1 MPTSLQSL
9 WQDITHA
16 CRILRRDP
24 AFTLVAVLTLALG
37 IGANTAI
44 FSVIDAVLLKALPF
58 PDAQR
63 LVVLDE
69 SRREHGSRTVSWMDF
84 RDWRDQNRAFDDLAA
99 YRITRVSLTGGGE
112 ATLLRAAEVS
122 APFFDLL
129 GARPFLGRLF
139 AAQDDTPGAPPSVIV
154 SHDFWVTRLNGDTSV
169 IGTTI
174 DLNGAS
180 CAVIGVLPAAFEF
193 FDTSIDV
200 YLPVGLH
207 GADTEWTRR
216 GNHPDLLVLA
226 RLRQGVTLPSARAA
240 FDVIMQGLEAQ
251 FPQSNTGLTATIASL
266 YDVRYGSTRTVLIA
280 LLGAVA
286 CLLLIASA
294 NIANLLLARS
304 STRRA
309 EIAIRAALGA
319 STWRLIRQTL
329 VESIVLSL
337 AGGALG
343 LLLAMLLMP
352 VIIAVAPAEI
362 AHVGGLHVDVTILVF
377 TGAVSIASGLL
388 FGCAPA
394 LHATQ
399 QHLVSAVNE
408 TGRSGGA
415 GRVGQRIRSGLLV
428 GEMAMALILLTS
440 AGLVLRSLANTMQAD
455 PGFAP
460 EHLLTLDV
468 TIPPSKYTEPDR
480 RALLLTQAVERLN
493 AIPGVRAAGGAECP
507 PLSGVCVDTA
517 FTLADRP
524 VTSVIDIPTAAS
536 NIVSPGYFE
545 AMGVSIVEGRF
556 FSRVDGPHSQLV
568 TIVNRAFAHH
578 HWPGESAIG
587 KQVREGG
594 PQGKQPYRT
603 VIGVVGDVK
612 QNGLDVDARPEVFL
626 PVTQFPFAPW
636 TALDAM
642 TLVVRTDADPTA
654 IAGSARHE
662 LLALDKDLPVTG
674 IRTMQANLSR
684 SLERRRFATALVAA
698 FALLALLLA
707 AVGIYGV
714 MAYNVNQRR
723 HEIAV
728 RMALGATPRSIQV
741 LILRRALTL
750 AGMGVVIGWIG
761 SIGMMRSLSSLLV
774 GVKPIDPATFVI
786 VATMLLIV
794 SILATLVPVERA
806 RTIDPAA
813 IVREG

>member
-1 MPTSLQSL
+1 MRIALQSL
-9 WQDITHA
+9 WQDLTHA

-24 AFTLVAVLTLALG
+24 GFTLVAVTTLALG
-37 IGANTAI
+37 IGANTAM
-44 FSVIDAVLLKALPF
+44 FSVIDTVLLRALPF
-58 PDAQR
+58 PDANR

-69 SRREHGSRTVSWMDF
+69 YRREHGSRTVSWMDF
-84 RDWRDQNRAFDDLAA
+84 RDWRDQNRVFDDLAA
-99 YRITRVSLTGGGE
+99 YRLTHVSLTGARE
-112 ATLLRAAEVS
+112 ATLLPAAEVS

-129 GARPFLGRLF
+129 GIRPLRGRLF
-139 AAQDDTPGAPPSVIV
+139 AAQDDTPGAPPAVII
-154 SHDFWVTRLNGDTSV
+154 SHDFWMTRLNGAADV

-193 FDTSIDV
+193 FDTQIDV

-207 GADTEWTRR
+207 GADPEWTRR

-226 RLRQGVTLPSARAA
+226 RLRQGVPLSSARAA
-240 FDVIMQGLEAQ
+240 FDIIMQGLEAQ
-251 FPQSNTGLTATIASL
+251 FPQSNTGLTASIAGL

-280 LLGAVA
+280 LLAAVA

-304 STRRA
+304 SSRRV

-319 STWRLIRQTL
+319 STWRLVRQTM
-329 VESIVLSL
+329 VESIVLAL
-337 AGGALG
+337 AGGVLG

-352 VIIAVAPAEI
+352 VIVAAAPAEI
-362 AHVGGLHVDVTILVF
+362 ARSGGLHVDVPILVF
-377 TGAVSIASGLL
+377 TVAVSIASGLL

-394 LHATQ
+394 LHAMQ
-399 QHLVSAVNE
+399 QHLISAVNE
-408 TGRSGGA
+408 TGRSGGS
-415 GRVGQRIRSGLLV
+415 GRMGQRIRAALLV

-460 EHLLTLDV
+460 DHLLTMEL

-480 RALLLTQAVERLN
+480 RALLLTQAVERLR
-493 AIPGVRAAGGAECP
+493 AMPGVRAAGGAQCP

-545 AMGVSIVEGRF
+545 AMGVPIVAGRF
-556 FSRVDGPHSQLV
+556 FSPGDGPHGQLV
-568 TIVNRAFAHH
+568 AIVNRAFAHH
-578 HWPGESAIG
+578 HWPSESALG

-594 PQGKQPYRT
+594 PAGRQPYRT

-612 QNGLDVDARPEVFL
+612 QNGMDVDARPEVFL

-636 TALDAM
+636 TGLDAM
-642 TLVVRTDADPTA
+642 TLVVRTDTDPTA
-654 IAGSARHE
+654 LAGNARQA
-662 LLALDKDLPVTG
+662 LLALDRDLPVTAM
-674 IRTMQANLSR
+674 RTATANLSR
-684 SLERRRFATALVAA
+684 SLERRRFATMLLAA

-714 MAYNVNQRR
+714 MSYNVNQSRY
-723 HEIAV
+723 EIAV
-728 RMALGATPRSIQV
+728 RMALGATPRSIQA
-741 LILRRALTL
+741 LILRRALSL
-750 AGMGVVIGWIG
+750 AGIGVLIGWIG
-761 SIGMMRSLSSLLV
+761 SIAAMRSLSSLLV
-774 GVKPIDPATFVI
+774 GVRPIDPATFVS
-786 VATMLLIV
+786 VAATLLIV
-794 SILATLVPVERA
+794 SILATLAPVERA